1 MALVIARLLLFT
13 ACVGGGIALALSL
26 GLAPLAG
33 AVAGVVVAAVALGL
47 EVAAKRL
54 PLRPLLW
61 TVGGA
66 VGGLLAGLA
75 LGSALEPLAG
85 RAAPVLRSVAALV
98 GAWVGGVVA
107 ARRAGEPAV
116 PATPADGPSARV
128 LDTSV
133 IIDGRVAD
141 VVEAGFLDGI
151 VIVPQFVVR
160 ELQRLAD
167 AGDPL
172 RRGRGR
178 RGFDVLDR
186 LRRSPGVRF
195 ELVDTDFPDV
205 AEVDAKLVALARA
218 RGARLLTNDT
228 ALARVAALGGVA
240 AGNVNDLAAALRPVA
255 LPGEGLQVQ
264 VLREGKEPGQGV
276 AYLEDGTM
284 VVVEGGKRF
293 LGQGLE
299 VVVTS
304 ALQTS
309 AGRMI
314 FTRPRGDEGGGGA

>member
-1 MALVIARLLLFT
+1 MALVIARLLLIVAGATLGF
-13 ACVGGGIALALSL
+13 ALGASL
-26 GLAPLAG
+26 GLAPLVGVAAG
-33 AVAGVVVAAVALGL
+33 AAVAGVAIAL
-47 EVAAKRL
+47 EVAAGRVAL
-54 PLRPLLW
+54 QPLLW
-61 TVGGA
+61 TAAGSVA
-66 VGGLLAGLA
+66 GLLAGLA
-75 LGSALEPLAG
+75 LGVVLAPLAG
-85 RAAPVLRSVAALV
+85 GAGPVLRSATALL
-98 GAWVGGVVA
+98 GAWVGGAVA
-107 ARRAGEPAV
+107 ARRARELPGPAG
-116 PATPADGPSARV
+116 PAADAGPAV

-133 IIDGRVAD
+133 IIDGRIAD
-141 VVEAGFLDGI
+141 VVEAGFLDGA
-151 VIVPQFVVR
+151 VLVPQFVVR

-172 RRGRGR
+172 RRNRGR

-186 LRRSPGVRF
+186 LRRSARVRL
-195 ELVDTDFPDV
+195 ELVDTEFPDV

-228 ALARVAALGGVA
+228 ALGRVAALGGVA
-240 AGNVNDLAAALRPVA
+240 VGNVNDLAAALRPVA
-255 LPGEGLQVQ
+255 LPGEGMQVQ

-304 ALQTS
+304 VLQTS

-314 FTRPRGDEGGGGA
+314 FTRPRGEEGGRDG